1 MEKKIFKEIQRI
13 LSRLESVEL
22 STIKSAMDR
31 YPYMAAFRQW
41 YTYKSD
47 DQIALAILYSPNL
60 RTFRTQLGEFR
71 WQSQRRPTPV
81 PTSSMNSWKERN
93 RKLAVLPNIKV
104 IDQAAQTV
112 NDLAKESV
120 VENEGLASETLAN
133 LFEKQG
139 LYAKAIK
146 MYERL
151 ILKIPEK
158 SSYFADKIEKIK
170 SKTQ

>member
-1 MEKKIFKEIQRI
+1 MDKKKFQEVQRL
-13 LSRLESVEL
+13 LSRLESIEL
-22 STIKSAMDR
+22 STIKSAMGR

-41 YTYKSD
+41 YTLKTD
-47 DQIALAILYSPNL
+47 DQFALAILYSPNL
-60 RTFRTQLGEFR
+60 RIFKAQLGEFR
-71 WQSQRRPTPV
+71 WHSQRRPTPL

-93 RKLAVLPNIKV
+93 QKLAVLPNVKV
-104 IDQAAQTV
+104 VDHSAQTV
-112 NDLAKESV
+112 NDLAKDSI

-139 LYAKAIK
+139 LYSKSIE

-170 SKTQ
+170 SKVQ